1 MAEQLKINR
10 STEMKDEY
18 KDAQCMPI
26 KTKIISWKV
35 VFMIKWSQTT
45 SCAKMLKIWMQ
56 QIQNMD
62 NTWEDF

>member
-26 KTKIISWKV
+26 KT
-35 VFMIKWSQTT
+35 
-45 SCAKMLKIWMQ
+45 LKLSLGRL
-56 QIQNMD
+56 
-62 NTWEDF
+62 FS